1 MLLSAASSGVSIVF
15 DGNGDIVSMDVEVG
29 AGAEAVVD
37 AAAADLRGILYT

>member
-15 DGNGDIVSMDVEVG
+15 DGNVDVDVVSVDAV
-29 AGAEAVVD
+29 AGTVVD